1 MKDNIDKSLVSEHI
15 GESVIVAGV
24 KFDIVEFDG
33 VKDKMIMI
41 KSEQTKNYC
50 IPSPE
55 DTLYD
60 VCNKLWDIMKR
71 NCEIHDNAPL
81 DTSFIEIPSCF
92 MTALRYIMENYNH
105 YTNRF
110 PFEVEEL
117 YNLLNEFALEHD
129 DKTLSKII
137 NSYSKGLI
145 YNFIT
150 GELTEFQEGKKWFLQ
165 KEECN
170 ADIRKGRI

>member
-1 MKDNIDKSLVSEHI
+1 MKDNIDKSLVNEHI

-33 VKDKMIMI
+33 IKDKTIMI
-41 KSEQTKNYC
+41 KSEQTKDYYL
-50 IPSPE
+50 SDSK
-55 DTLYD
+55 DTLHD
-60 VCNKLWDIMKR
+60 VCNKLLDIMKK

-81 DTSFIEIPSCF
+81 DRSFIVIPSCF

-105 YTNRF
+105 YTNKF
-110 PFEVEEL
+110 SLEVEEL
-117 YNLLNEFALEHD
+117 YNLLNEFALEHN

-150 GELTEFQEGKKWFLQ
+150 SELTEFQEGKKWFLQ
-165 KEECN
+165 KKACN
-170 ADIRKGRI
+170 

>member
-33 VKDKMIMI
+33 IKDKTIMI
-41 KSEQTKNYC
+41 KSEQTKDYYLSY
-50 IPSPE
+50 PK
-55 DTLYD
+55 DTLHD
-60 VCNKLWDIMKR
+60 VCNKLLDIMKK

-81 DTSFIEIPSCF
+81 DRSFIVIPSCF
-92 MTALRYIMENYNH
+92 MTALRYIMKNYNH

-110 PFEVEEL
+110 SLEVEDL

-137 NSYSKGLI
+137 NSYSKGLT

-150 GELTEFQEGKKWFLQ
+150 GELTEFQE
-165 KEECN
+165 EEE
-170 ADIRKGRI
+170 

>member
-33 VKDKMIMI
+33 IKDKTIMI
-41 KSEQTKNYC
+41 KSEQTKSYY
-50 IPSPE
+50 IPRPE

-81 DTSFIEIPSCF
+81 DRSFIVIPSCF
-92 MTALRYIMENYNH
+92 MTALKYISIEY
-105 YTNRF
+105 YDESSS
-110 PFEVEEL
+110 EVSIL
-117 YNLLNEFALEHD
+117 FDLINEFANKHK
-129 DKTLSKII
+129 DKTLTKIV
-137 NSYSKGLI
+137 NSYSTGLK

-150 GELTEFQEGKKWFLQ
+150 NEVI
-165 KEECN
+165 
-170 ADIRKGRI
+170 DD

>member
-1 MKDNIDKSLVSEHI
+1 MKDNIDKSLVSELI

-33 VKDKMIMI
+33 IKDKTIMI
-41 KSEQTKNYC
+41 KSKQTKSYY

-81 DTSFIEIPSCF
+81 DRSFIVIPSCF
-92 MTALRYIMENYNH
+92 MTALKYMSIEY
-105 YTNRF
+105 YGESSS
-110 PFEVEEL
+110 EVDG
-117 YNLLNEFALEHD
+117 LLDLINEFANKHKD
-129 DKTLSKII
+129 RTLTRIV
-137 NSYSKGLI
+137 NSYSTGLK

-150 GELTEFQEGKKWFLQ
+150 NEVI
-165 KEECN
+165 
-170 ADIRKGRI
+170 DD

>member
-1 MKDNIDKSLVSEHI
+1 MKDNIDKSLVNEHI

-33 VKDKMIMI
+33 IKDKTVMI
-41 KSEQTKNYC
+41 KSEQTKNYY
-50 IPSPE
+50 ISRPE

-81 DTSFIEIPSCF
+81 DTSSIEIPSCF
-92 MTALRYIMENYNH
+92 MTALKYMSIEY
-105 YTNRF
+105 YDESSS
-110 PFEVEEL
+110 EVSIL
-117 YNLLNEFALEHD
+117 FDLINEFANKHKD
-129 DKTLSKII
+129 RTLSKII
-137 NSYSKGLI
+137 NSYSTGLK

-150 GELTEFQEGKKWFLQ
+150 NEVI
-165 KEECN
+165 
-170 ADIRKGRI
+170 DD

>member
-1 MKDNIDKSLVSEHI
+1 MKDNIDKSLVNEHI

-33 VKDKMIMI
+33 IKDKTIMI
-41 KSEQTKNYC
+41 KSEQTKDYYL
-50 IPSPE
+50 SDSK
-55 DTLYD
+55 DTLHD
-60 VCNKLWDIMKR
+60 VCNKLLDIMKK

-81 DTSFIEIPSCF
+81 DRSFIVIPSCF

-105 YTNRF
+105 YTNKF
-110 PFEVEEL
+110 SLEVEEL
-117 YNLLNEFALEHD
+117 YNLLNEFALEHN

-150 GELTEFQEGKKWFLQ
+150 SELTEFQEGKKWFVQ
-165 KEECN
+165 KKECN
-170 ADIRKGRI
+170 

>member
-33 VKDKMIMI
+33 IKDKTVMI
-41 KSEQTKNYC
+41 KSKQTKSYY
-50 IPSPE
+50 IPRPE

-150 GELTEFQEGKKWFLQ
+150 GELTEFQDSILT
-165 KEECN
+165 
-170 ADIRKGRI
+170 DIRKGRI

>member
-15 GESVIVAGV
+15 GESVVVAGV

-33 VKDKMIMI
+33 IKDKTIMI
-41 KSEQTKNYC
+41 KSKQTKSYY
-50 IPSPE
+50 IPRPE

-81 DTSFIEIPSCF
+81 DRSFIVIPSCF
-92 MTALRYIMENYNH
+92 MTALKYMSIEY
-105 YTNRF
+105 YDESSS
-110 PFEVEEL
+110 EVSIL
-117 YNLLNEFALEHD
+117 FDLINEFANKHKD
-129 DKTLSKII
+129 RTLTKIV
-137 NSYSKGLI
+137 NSYSTGLK

-150 GELTEFQEGKKWFLQ
+150 NEVI
-165 KEECN
+165 
-170 ADIRKGRI
+170 DD